1 MQVYLGNADIAT
13 NLYLRESQSFV
24 DQVPYFTE
32 HSSFVGPRPKRLSQ
46 IRNVA
51 YPLHNYTWLL
61 LGCSILFAMASFVML
76 SKLSKVYES
85 MTVSRK
91 K

>member
-1 MQVYLGNADIAT
+1 M
-13 NLYLRESQSFV
+13 

-51 YPLHNYTWLL
+51 YPFHNDTWLL
-61 LGCSILFAMASFVML
+61 LGCSILFAMTSFVML
-76 SKLSKVYES
+76 SKLAKVFES
-85 MTVSRK
+85 MALSLQK
-91 K
+91 